1 MTTSKDNPPANQDI
15 YSDSGEET
23 SVTLSD
29 TNEALPWQPKKE
41 EERDEE
47 ETEAV
52 ASSPDGR
59 FLKFNIE
66 IGRGSFK
73 AVYKGLDTETTVEVA
88 WCELQVTTHRLSKSE
103 RQRFTE
109 EVEMLKALQHPNI
122 VRFFDSWKSTLR
134 GHKCTILVTELMT
147 SGTLKTYLRRFR
159 QMKLKL
165 LKRWSFQILK
175 GLQFLHSR
183 CPPILHRDLKCD
195 NVFITGPSASVKIGD
210 LGLATLKKASFAKS
224 VIGTPEFMAPEMY
237 EEKYDEAVDV
247 YAFGMCILE
256 MATSEYPY
264 SECQNAAQI
273 YRKVTNGIKPDSF
286 LKVSVLE
293 LKEIIEG
300 CIRTDSKERFTVQD
314 LLGHRFFQEQLGVHV
329 DLAEEDKGSKAALK
343 LWLRMD
349 HNKKLH
355 GKYKDNNAIEFLFEL
370 YKDIPEEVAQEMV
383 VLGFLCE
390 ADYKPVAKAIRHRVT
405 AVKREREKQRRRLLE
420 DTQKKEAE
428 ESVPCPRIP
437 EPANHNQASGTRS
450 ANQDSVFS
458 RHLSPSCMQT
468 QPLAAVTSASREDSG
483 ISSRTE
489 GERDEEATAKQTSNS
504 STTSDFEMDGSFTYT
519 GVPGKVE
526 AAPPP
531 APHHAPIHYV
541 PAPAPLA
548 QETTQHQAPPPII
561 RPPLKAPPL
570 PVLRFPKSIAVSHNA
585 ERQPSESVCGFS
597 SPIESNASDITSG
610 LSDGNEGQ
618 SERGNQEVGSQA
630 ATRQMR
636 RRAKAR
642 LRITGVTDMADRVVE
657 CQLQTHNSKMVTF
670 KFDLDGDNPEDIA
683 SVMIH
688 RDFIVPL
695 EREGFILRM
704 YDIIKRAES
713 MMLRQQPGGSAASPH
728 LSAPP
733 TLSDSLD
740 MAPPRHMSRSPPS
753 LPASSHQPAAHYPHA
768 ALSPVYDPPSPAYT
782 AYPSDGSTTSLHPD
796 QSSSSPLTSSTFSS
810 FTPSLPPHWPA
821 PDQPIFS
828 LANVLSLAMRVAQS
842 FLPPTGTLNQGFY
855 PQPPSSPFPPPMSPS
870 MGPEFL
876 PPGHGS
882 FSASFSSQLFG
893 PPNPEPGSALH
904 SQLGALPSQVN
915 APEAQP
921 LSPVQVKVGSA
932 PPPKVPETVC
942 PSSPTGHLGPVQ
954 VPPTQPEVN
963 KTSVL
968 NVGRFQVTPTKGIP
982 TVRLQEP
989 RPLHHATPTA
999 HSPPPYS
1006 VNQSGSSESSVT
1018 GLSESESSTVVKVSA
1033 PVQIQGF
1040 HGNPHGQE
1048 EEEEK
1053 RRRGGRRLSINVW
1066 DGISSDESE
1075 SEKEEMWAELRELR
1089 KRHHV
1094 EVQNLQAHQKEE
1106 IEALYLRTGKVPPP
1120 GIFSPAAIL
1129 NHRQRRLSKT
1139 GTHPS
1144 TRSNSVQRPEVLPS
1158 AGIMRKSSSGSQER
1172 AGRGVTFAPKHSA
1185 REELQTDETKKPEI
1199 RISNIFFTFIYIYLK
1214 RSGDFSNLC
1223 RKTYNIYILYYYIMM
1238 KDKYMIFEEIYTL
1251 YKHRKTLK
1259 THLNSIMICFYR

>member
-1 MTTSKDNPPANQDI
+1 MTTSKDNPAANQDI

-41 EERDEE
+41 EERDKE

-286 LKVSVLE
+286 LKVSVPE

-300 CIRTDSKERFTVQD
+300 CIRSDSSARFTVPD

-329 DLAEEDKGSKAALK
+329 DLAEEDKASKAALK

-370 YKDIPEEVAQEMV
+370 YKDVPEEVAQEMV

-390 ADYKPVAKAIRHRVT
+390 ADYQPVAKAIRHRVT

-420 DTQKKEAE
+420 DTQKKKAKG
-428 ESVPCPRIP
+428 SDPSPQIP
-437 EPANHNQASGTRS
+437 ELVTHSLASGTGS
-450 ANQDSVFS
+450 TNQDSVFS
-458 RHLSPSCMQT
+458 EHRSPSSIQT
-468 QPLAAVTSASREDSG
+468 QPSATMTSASKEDSG

-489 GERDEEATAKQTSNS
+489 GEGDEDATAKQTSNS
-504 STTSDFEMDGSFTYT
+504 STTSDFEMDGSYTYT
-519 GVPGKVE
+519 GVAGKVE

-531 APHHAPIHYV
+531 VPHQASLHSV
-541 PAPAPLA
+541 LAPAPLP
-548 QETTQHQAPPPII
+548 QETTQHQAPPPLF
-561 RPPLKAPPL
+561 RPPPKAPPL

-597 SPIESNASDITSG
+597 SPIESNVSDLTSG
-610 LSDGNEGQ
+610 LSDSNESQ
-618 SERGNQEVGSQA
+618 SERGNQEIGIQA
-630 ATRQMR
+630 SMQQL

-657 CQLQTHNSKMVTF
+657 CQLQTHNSKVVTF

-683 SVMIH
+683 SVMLH
-688 RDFIVPL
+688 RDFIVPS

-704 YDIIKRAES
+704 YAIIKRAES
-713 MMLRQQPGGSAASPH
+713 MMLRKHLADNAARPV
-728 LSAPP
+728 
-733 TLSDSLD
+733 LSDSRSL
-740 MAPPRHMSRSPPS
+740 APTRGVSKSPSSLPDPDFYVAREATPPS
-753 LPASSHQPAAHYPHA
+753 RPLMSQSFHTSSASSHQP
-768 ALSPVYDPPSPAYT
+768 PVQFSSLSPAYT
-782 AYPSDGSTTSLHPD
+782 RSPRHGSTTSLRRDHT
-796 QSSSSPLTSSTFSS
+796 SSSLLTSSPFFSP
-810 FTPSLPPHWPA
+810 TPSLLPHWPA
-821 PDQPIFS
+821 PDQPLFS
-828 LANVLSLAMRVAQS
+828 LVNVLSLAMSMAQS
-842 FLPPTGTLNQGFY
+842 FLPPTGTSNQGFH
-855 PQPPSSPFPPPMSPS
+855 PQPSSPPFPPPMSPS
-870 MGPEFL
+870 LGPEFI

-882 FSASFSSQLFG
+882 FSTSFSSQLFS
-893 PPNPEPGSALH
+893 PPNTRPGSALD
-904 SQLGALPSQVN
+904 SQIHN
-915 APEAQP
+915 APQAQP
-921 LSPVQVKVGSA
+921 LSSVHVMVGSDA
-932 PPPKVPETVC
+932 PPEVPEAV
-942 PSSPTGHLGPVQ
+942 SPPILTGHLGPAQ
-954 VPPTQPEVN
+954 APPTQGEVN

-968 NVGRFQVTPTKGIP
+968 NVGRFQVTPTKGSP
-982 TVRLQEP
+982 SVSHQEP
-989 RPLHHATPTA
+989 RPLHLATPTP
-999 HSPPPYS
+999 HSPPPS
-1006 VNQSGSSESSVT
+1006 SANQSGSSESSDT

-1040 HGNPHGQE
+1040 HENPLGP
-1048 EEEEK
+1048 EEK
-1053 RRRGGRRLSINVW
+1053 KDEKRTRGGRRLSLNMW
-1066 DGISSDESE
+1066 DGTGNGQLWSRTALYITSDESE
-1075 SEKEEMWAELRELR
+1075 SENEEMWAELRELR
-1089 KRHHV
+1089 NRHHV
-1094 EVQNLQAHQKEE
+1094 EVLNLQANQKQE

-1120 GIFSPAAIL
+1120 GIVSPAAML

-1139 GTHPS
+1139 GSHPP
-1144 TRSNSVQRPEVLPS
+1144 TRSNSLPRPEVLPPV
-1158 AGIMRKSSSGSQER
+1158 GIMRKSSSGSQER
-1172 AGRGVTFAPKHSA
+1172 AGRGVTFAPRHSGTMSSHSQRA
-1185 REELQTDETKKPEI
+1185 AAD
-1199 RISNIFFTFIYIYLK
+1199 
-1214 RSGDFSNLC
+1214 
-1223 RKTYNIYILYYYIMM
+1223 
-1238 KDKYMIFEEIYTL
+1238 
-1251 YKHRKTLK
+1251 
-1259 THLNSIMICFYR
+1259 